1 MKKFITKYNKE
12 LLVTAAVLIYA
23 GLFIFFYPSM
33 YAIQDEADYFDFAY
47 RLKSGTMYF
56 DLLTSHKVVFN
67 GKNYVDMYPP
77 GMSILLLPFT
87 FIHWKATLSVNF
99 LLHILGLIFFIKS
112 LKLLKIDIRY
122 SLLYLFFPSFILYS
136 RTIMPD
142 PAIGSLVS
150 VAVYFYLKGR
160 RLDKF
165 FSGLIFGFLTLIK
178 NVSIIIPLA
187 YLSVLII
194 REYFIK
200 RQKKISEVKT
210 LSFLIGLLP
219 FTFLAVI
226 YNLVAFGD
234 IITTP
239 IAAGGVLSVKFL
251 PAHFVFYFT
260 FLILFYP
267 VMFFAPL
274 LYRQKNKLEFI
285 GSTSVFIVFISMWSF
300 IQPAEGFLKQMMVGS
315 RYVIAI
321 LPIYLLTY
329 AEVMNRVFTNIKN
342 SIKTFIFILVIPG
355 LVFSTYL
362 INVHHQ
368 GYLNQQLYYRDTLY
382 ANTHEDAFIV
392 CNSEAKELLQRIW
405 GSRKWISFTDPN
417 LIKYLDSMKKFYI
430 VAFLRKDKPQEF
442 MTDKKRKNALVK
454 KYGAELVKEVKA
466 PYKLQIYKV
475 GL

>member
-1 MKKFITKYNKE
+1 MKKFIEKYNKQ
-12 LLVTAAVLIYA
+12 LLIVIAILVYA
-23 GLFIFFYPSM
+23 GLFVFFYPPI

-56 DLLTSHKVVFN
+56 DPLTSHKVVFN
-67 GKNYVDMYPP
+67 GKNYVDTYPP

-87 FIHWKATLSVNF
+87 FIHWEATLSVNF

-194 REYFIK
+194 RKYFIK

-226 YNLVAFGD
+226 YNLVAFGNI
-234 IITTP
+234 IITPVAT
-239 IAAGGVLSVKFL
+239 GGVLSVKFL
-251 PAHFVFYFT
+251 PAHFVFYSV

-274 LYRQKNKLEFI
+274 LYRQKNKLEFVC
-285 GSTSVFIVFISMWSF
+285 STSFFIIFISMWSF
-300 IQPAEGFLKQMMVGS
+300 IQPAEGFLKQMLVGS
-315 RYVIAI
+315 RYVIAV
-321 LPIYLLTY
+321 LPIYLLAY
-329 AEVMNRVFTNIKN
+329 AEVMNRVFTNIQN
-342 SIKTFIFILVIPG
+342 NIKTFIFILVIPG

-362 INVHHQ
+362 INAHHQ
-368 GYLNQQLYYRDTLY
+368 GYLKQQLYYRDTLY
-382 ANTHEDAFIV
+382 ANTPEDAFIV

-405 GSRKWISFTDPN
+405 GNRKWVSFINSDLT
-417 LIKYLDSMKKFYI
+417 KYLKSVDEFYI

-442 MTDKKRKNALVK
+442 IADKKRRDLLVK
-454 KYGAELVKEVKA
+454 RYKANLVKEIKQ
-466 PYKLQIYKV
+466 PYKLQIYRVKR
-475 GL
+475 